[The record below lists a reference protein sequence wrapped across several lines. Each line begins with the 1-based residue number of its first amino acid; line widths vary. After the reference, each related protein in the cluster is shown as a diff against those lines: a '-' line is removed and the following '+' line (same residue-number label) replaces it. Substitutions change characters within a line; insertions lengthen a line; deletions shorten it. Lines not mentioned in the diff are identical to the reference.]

1 MPEIHYLLL
10 IALLI
15 VSTVLWLQQRQTRN
29 AGWVD
34 VFWAWSVGI
43 VGMSFLVTGNGALV
57 PRVAAGVLLL
67 LWSLRLGS
75 HIFQRVSQESAEDGR
90 YAAMREALGSKAQP
104 VFLVF
109 YWGQALLA
117 WGFALTFWV
126 VAEQDQFAVTLATHR
141 RVALTGIVPRTCSG

>member
-67 LWSLRLGS
+67 LWSS
-75 HIFQRVSQESAEDGR
+75 VS
-90 YAAMREALGSKAQP
+90 YTHLTLPTKA
-104 VFLVF
+104 
-109 YWGQALLA
+109 
-117 WGFALTFWV
+117 
-126 VAEQDQFAVTLATHR
+126 
-141 RVALTGIVPRTCSG
+141 